1 MSNDEDREWRK
12 KEIESEI
19 HERKKCIVNNRRN
32 LFSVASKKK
41 EKLDFL
47 VECKNMLIVC
57 K

>member
-32 LFSVASKKK
+32 LFSVASKRKK
-41 EKLDFL
+41 S
-47 VECKNMLIVC
+47 
-57 K
+57 